1 MSPARI
7 RVYDSGRVASRKI
20 DEEEVLLIED
30 PFQVSLQTQ
39 IKMLRIGFQSKTK
52 GGVAARGGFSEPKG
66 AEFLII

>member
-7 RVYDSGRVASRKI
+7 RVYDSGRVASTKI
-20 DEEEVLLIED
+20 DEEVLLIED

>member
-20 DEEEVLLIED
+20 DEEVLLIED

>member
-20 DEEEVLLIED
+20 DEEVLLIED

-66 AEFLII
+66 AKFLII